1 MWNVKRNY
9 PKNDEDTI
17 CPICR
22 KEEDTIE
29 HVLDCEVELGKGK
42 NTIGSSNINHWEQIL
57 NTFRENLNKIVCNFQ
72 SMKKK

>member
-1 MWNVKRNY
+1 MWIVKKNY
-9 PKNDEDTI
+9 PKNEEDTI

-29 HVLDCEVELGKGK
+29 HVLDCEVELEKGK
-42 NTIGSSNINHWEQIL
+42 NTIGSSNINHWEQIP
-57 NTFRENLNKIVCNFQ
+57 NTFRENLNKTVCNFQ